1 MPYDVCESWPDKA
14 LRTICRYGGRPK
26 PQCTDTV
33 RSGQQFTGRES
44 PRAVCSQPMMD
55 EDTRGELLRVFAK
68 ASMNRCNEKRPG
80 HAGPRF
86 SCPTTISG
94 PMQMGAARHHDS
106 PRLAAAANRQKK
118 PRPAQV
124 WSGRRLPFVTP
135 VPRSIKGQAP
145 EQRQTSLWRKCEAA
159 PKRRPRT
166 SIRGQVGHDA
176 HPEGRHSKDGHPQ
189 PQPASWQAFGQDK
202 ILSRIPE
209 PRPETHMPSA
219 SDRRF
224 RTPSQT
230 RKLSV
235 RKAGESGTAPLI

>member
-176 HPEGRHSKDGHPQ
+176 IRREDTAKMGIGSLSPLRGRPLAKTRYFQGSRNRARKRTCHLRQTADSGPHPKR
-189 PQPASWQAFGQDK
+189 ASY
-202 ILSRIPE
+202 L
-209 PRPETHMPSA
+209 
-219 SDRRF
+219 
-224 RTPSQT
+224 
-230 RKLSV
+230 
-235 RKAGESGTAPLI
+235 

>member
-1 MPYDVCESWPDKA
+1 
-14 LRTICRYGGRPK
+14 
-26 PQCTDTV
+26 
-33 RSGQQFTGRES
+33 
-44 PRAVCSQPMMD
+44 
-55 EDTRGELLRVFAK
+55 
-68 ASMNRCNEKRPG
+68 
-80 HAGPRF
+80 
-86 SCPTTISG
+86 
-94 PMQMGAARHHDS
+94 MGAERHHDS

-209 PRPETHMPSA
+209 PRPETHMPSDGEVVGGCGLDHGCRHGA
-219 SDRRF
+219 ALSTVRLPRRGVPW
-224 RTPSQT
+224 R
-230 RKLSV
+230 LSW
-235 RKAGESGTAPLI
+235 